1 MKSETERNEHAGK
14 WQKVKFLIMY
24 LIIYFIFHW
33 ITRAHYISFLHVLT
47 T

>member
-24 LIIYFIFHW
+24 LIIYLHI
-33 ITRAHYISFLHVLT
+33 ITHAHYISFVF
-47 T
+47 